1 MKPSVSLPQGFQNEA
16 ELEAIYNF
24 CDNDHVKREKI
35 LESHQKATV
44 ERIKKEA
51 VVLAVQ
57 DTTYVDY
64 TPHPHTD
71 GLGILTDDKH
81 QGMLLHTTLA
91 VTLARVPLGLIDQQ
105 ILYR

>member
-1 MKPSVSLPQGFQNEA
+1 MKPSVSLPQCVQNEA
-16 ELEAIYNF
+16 ELEAMYDF
-24 CDNDHVKREKI
+24 CDNDQVKRAKI
-35 LESHQKATV
+35 LESHQTATV

-64 TPHPHTD
+64 THHPHPD
-71 GLGILTDDKH
+71 GLGILTEDKP

-91 VTLARVPLGLIDQQ
+91 VTLARVPLGLID
-105 ILYR
+105 